1 MKKIK
6 IYHLTKPMTAQQA
19 AEFAVD
25 LNANIKPPLIPP
37 LGGQS
42 NGFFFFTTYE
52 SACNHA
58 EFQQETQS
66 LTTQSDKNLYMI
78 TSNVDISDIKYPNWQ
93 LDYEAT
99 KDYFFKIF
107 FNRANIAPIKFDD
120 VIISV
125 KDNTLQIQDGKKF
138 MKLRNFKPEH
148 SGLIE
153 KIVTYLYNNE
163 SVFRQKYNELFTD
176 IVNGRGDNF
185 SIFAIKAKQCPILCS
200 CEKIENKISPVKT
213 SQINKYC
220 SKYSRHR

>member
-19 AEFAVD
+19 ADFSVD
-25 LNANIKPPLIPP
+25 LNANIKLPPIPP

-42 NGFFFFTTYE
+42 NGFFFFTTYQA
-52 SACNHA
+52 ACNHA

-99 KDYFFKIF
+99 KDYFFEIF
-107 FNRANIAPIKFDD
+107 FNRANIVPIKFDD

-153 KIVTYLYNNE
+153 KIVAYLYNNE
-163 SVFRQKYNELFTD
+163 SVFRQKYDELFTN
-176 IVNGRGDNF
+176 IVNGQGDNF
-185 SIFAIKAKQCPILCS
+185 SIFAIKAKQCPTLNS
-200 CEKIENKISPVKT
+200 CDKIENKIPPVNT
-213 SQINKYC
+213 SQIKKWHAKYN
-220 SKYSRHR
+220 R